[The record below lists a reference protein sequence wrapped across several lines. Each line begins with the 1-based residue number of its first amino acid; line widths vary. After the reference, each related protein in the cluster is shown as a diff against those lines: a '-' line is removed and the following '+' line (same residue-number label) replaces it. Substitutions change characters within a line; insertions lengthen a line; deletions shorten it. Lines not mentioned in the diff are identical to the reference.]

1 MANMR
6 EGHFTT
12 PDGIQLYSQAHLP
25 VGKPSA
31 ALVVVHGAG
40 DHCGRYQDAL
50 KILIPQGIAVY
61 CFDQRGF
68 GRSPGQR
75 GHINSWSE
83 YRQDLRAF
91 INLIHKEQQ
100 QNDIPI
106 FLWGYCLGGL
116 VVADAI
122 LHDTQ
127 YLSGAIIMSAPFTPP
142 VVAKPGVVLS
152 ARVLSIFWPNF
163 SWTLPIPL
171 EMITRDPKVIQASQD
186 DPLIHY
192 QASARWGI
200 ESLRAIKWVNQH
212 PGDVYLP
219 ILIMHGEADQLDS
232 VEGARQ
238 FYEKVKYPDKM
249 LITYPDGYHEL
260 HNDLIRGEVL
270 VDMVRWID
278 RHIHSPANE
287 DSPEV
292 EDHPVPVM

>member
-1 MANMR
+1 MAEMR
-6 EGHFTT
+6 EAYFTT
-12 PDGIQLYSQAHLP
+12 PDGIQLYYQAHLP

-40 DHCGRYQDAL
+40 DHSGRYQEAV

-61 CFDQRGF
+61 CYDQRGF

-75 GHINSWSE
+75 GHINAWSE

-91 INLIHKEQQ
+91 ISLVHQE
-100 QNDIPI
+100 QNDLPI

-142 VVAKPGVVLS
+142 VVARPGVVLA
-152 ARVLSIFWPNF
+152 ARLLSIFWPNF

-171 EMITRDPKVIQASQD
+171 ETITRDPKVIQTSQD

-219 ILIMHGEADQLDS
+219 VLIMHGEADQLDA
-232 VEGARQ
+232 VTGARQ
-238 FYEKVKYPDKM
+238 FYEKVTYPDKM

-260 HNDLIRGEVL
+260 HNDLIRGQVL
-270 VDMVRWID
+270 VDVVKWLL
-278 RHIHSPANE
+278 RHIRQPGAENPH
-287 DSPEV
+287 EV
-292 EDHPVPVM
+292 ENHSVPVL